1 MGNDVYPSEKRGF
14 AFPSHYVYV
23 NLNRWLA
30 FRPLPLMA
38 IPIVLLLWASR
49 SALPRSVA
57 APDSPFLLVEEPA
70 DVDFRLNR

>member
-1 MGNDVYPSEKRGF
+1 MGTDAYPLEKRGF
-14 AFPSHYVYV
+14 AVPSHYVYV

-38 IPIVLLLWASR
+38 IPIVLLLWASQ
-49 SALPRSVA
+49 SARPWSVA
-57 APDSPFLLVEEPA
+57 APDSPLLLVEEPA